1 MYYPILRGKQFE
13 LIALRE
19 LAPILNPL
27 HFSPIIEPVRNSF
40 SPLINTIKTLNL
52 NGITPVIIINPSMGD
67 FDEQNCSETIA
78 PNLLLVEG
86 EPALRYIPCIN
97 TKNITTVQIEAL
109 IEETGD
115 YAIFIEEG
123 LNREHIPILSK
134 ADLVIA
140 KTYQRRAFRGL
151 ENIVIIDANSFKKQ
165 KRNSDYKDESF
176 FTDIH
181 TSYSEHTGVIGFGDY
196 TITGDDFTESGGP
209 AYVVTIHLSYTKPE
223 EFDDMYVRHFKSFD
237 NSSPTQPGEKFGDAL
252 RKLISFADQND
263 EVLYSTIGLQGYY
276 TLHQAGHFPGL
287 GQVKKLSIQHHIETL
302 CSFLGDENE

>member
-1 MYYPILRGKQFE
+1 
-13 LIALRE
+13 
-19 LAPILNPL
+19 
-27 HFSPIIEPVRNSF
+27 
-40 SPLINTIKTLNL
+40 
-52 NGITPVIIINPSMGD
+52 MGD
-67 FDEQNCSETIA
+67 FDEQNSSETITQD
-78 PNLLLVEG
+78 LLQGEG
-86 EPALRYIPCIN
+86 EQVLRYTPCIN
-97 TKNITTVQIEAL
+97 TKNITTAQIEAL
-109 IEETGD
+109 VEETGS

-123 LNREHIPILSK
+123 LNKDHIPILSN

-181 TSYSEHTGVIGFGDY
+181 TSYSENIGVIGFGDY

-237 NSSPTQPGEKFGDAL
+237 NASPTQPGEKFGNAL
-252 RKLISFADQND
+252 SKLINFADENN
-263 EVLYSTIGLQGYY
+263 EVLYSTLGLQGYY
-276 TLHQAGHFPGL
+276 ALNQAGHFPGL
-287 GQVKKLSIQHHIETL
+287 GQVKKLSMQHHIETL
-302 CSFLGDENE
+302 CRFLGDKNE